1 MDRFY
6 DVIIIGGGAAGLSA
20 AIYSARGK
28 NKTLVLEKEKVGGQ
42 LNIAHLIANYPGVE
56 ALDGKDLALKMK
68 TQAENFGAEILM
80 ADVTDIET
88 EGTIKKVKTSR
99 GDYYAF
105 GIIIAAGTG
114 AKKATFKGEK
124 EFTGKGIAYC
134 ATCDGE
140 FFQNKEVFVIG
151 SSAEAAEDALFLTKY
166 ADKVNVMVKGEEF
179 LCDISEQNKLTS
191 NEKINIYLN
200 QTITEVSGNEK
211 ITSVKFKNSV
221 TNEEKVFENTEKGY
235 GVFVYQ
241 GSAPAREWLKGKIE
255 LNQQGFI
262 ITDENQKTNI
272 DGIYGA
278 GDICVKG
285 LRQVATAVSDGASA
299 ATFLSKYIS
308 PLKKNIDISEYI
320 NAESKEKKSEDS
332 SEFISQDIKNQVK
345 DIFEKFERKVIIKLN
360 IDNSALSNNMRN
372 FAGEISPLS
381 SNIII
386 EENYS
391 DNIEYPSFEI
401 INTSKKTG
409 SVKFHG
415 IPGGHE
421 FNSFIIALYNAGT
434 EGKAID
440 ESILSSVKSI
450 DKKTNIKI
458 MVSLSCT
465 MCPETVMSAQRI
477 AALNPNVDAE
487 MYDIGAFPQI
497 KDKYNI
503 MSVPCVIINEENK
516 YFGKKDISQMLE
528 IIK

>member
-6 DVIIIGGGAAGLSA
+6 DVIIIGSGPAGLSA

-68 TQAENFGAEILM
+68 TQAESFGAKILT

-88 EGTIKKVKTSR
+88 KDQVKKVKTSR
-99 GDYYAF
+99 GDYYTF
-105 GIIIAAGTG
+105 GIIIAPGSG

-124 EFTGKGIAYC
+124 EFTGKGVAYC

-140 FFQNKEVFVIG
+140 FFQDKEIFVIG
-151 SSAEAAEDALFLTKY
+151 SDTEAAEDALFLTKY
-166 ADKVNVMVKGEEF
+166 ADKVNVMVKGSEF
-179 LCDISEQNKLTS
+179 LCDSSHEEKLTS
-191 NEKINIYLN
+191 NEKINVFLN
-200 QTITEVSGNEK
+200 QTITEVSGDEK

-221 TNEEKVFENTEKGY
+221 TDEEKVFENTEKGY

-241 GSAPAREWLKGKIE
+241 GSAPAREWLKGKVE
-255 LNQQGFI
+255 LNQQGFLV
-262 ITDENQKTNI
+262 TDENQKTNV

-285 LRQVATAVSDGASA
+285 LRQVATAVSDGATA

-308 PLKKNIDISEYI
+308 PLKKSVDISQYI
-320 NAESKEKKSEDS
+320 NMENQEESKEES
-332 SEFISQDIKNQVK
+332 SEFLSQDIKEQVK
-345 DIFEKFERKVIIKLN
+345 SIFEKFERNVIIKLN
-360 IDNSALSNNMRN
+360 INSSLFSDNIKCFAYEISAL
-372 FAGEISPLS
+372 GDK
-381 SNIII
+381 III

-391 DNIEYPSFEI
+391 DTIEYPSLEI
-401 INTSKKTG
+401 VNTSAKTG

-434 EGKAID
+434 QGQPID
-440 ESILSSVKSI
+440 ENILSSVKSFN
-450 DKKTNIKI
+450 KKTDIKI

-477 AALNPNVDAE
+477 ASLNPNVDAE
-487 MYDIGAFPQI
+487 MFDIGAFPDL
-497 KDKYNI
+497 KDKYSI
-503 MSVPCVIINEENK
+503 MSVPCIIVNDENK

-528 IIK
+528 IIN

>member
-6 DVIIIGGGAAGLSA
+6 DVIIIGGGPAGLSA

-28 NKTLVLEKEKVGGQ
+28 NRTLVLEKEKVGGQ
-42 LNIAHLIANYPGVE
+42 LNIAHLIANYPGVD
-56 ALDGKDLALKMK
+56 ALDGKDLALNMK
-68 TQAENFGAEILM
+68 VQAESFGAEILM

-88 EGTIKKVKTSR
+88 EGAVKKVKTSR
-99 GDYYAF
+99 GDYYTF
-105 GIIIAAGTG
+105 GIIIAAGSG

-124 EFTGKGIAYC
+124 EFTGKGVAYC

-151 SSAEAAEDALFLTKY
+151 SDREAVEDALFLTKY
-166 ADKVNVMVKGEEF
+166 ADKVNVMVKGSEF
-179 LCDISEQNKLTS
+179 LCNSSEQGKLTS
-191 NEKINIYLN
+191 NEKINVYLN
-200 QTITEVSGNEK
+200 QTITEVSGDEK

-221 TNEEKVFENTEKGY
+221 TDEEKVFENTNGY

-241 GSAPAREWLKGKIE
+241 GSAPAREWLKGKVE
-255 LNQQGFI
+255 LNQQGFL
-262 ITDENQKTNI
+262 ITDKNQKTNV

-285 LRQVATAVSDGASA
+285 LRQVATAVSDGATA
-299 ATFLSKYIS
+299 ATFLGKYIS
-308 PLKKNIDISEYI
+308 PLKKSIDVSQYTDNE
-320 NAESKEKKSEDS
+320 NNEEKKADS
-332 SEFISQDIKNQVK
+332 SEFLSQDIKIQVK
-345 DIFEKFERKVIIKLN
+345 DIFGKFERNVIIKLN
-360 IDNSALSNNMRN
+360 INNSALSDNMKG
-372 FAGEISPLS
+372 FAGEISQLS
-381 SNIII
+381 DKITVQ
-386 EENYS
+386 ENYS
-391 DNIEYPSFEI
+391 DAIEFPSIEI
-401 INTSKKTG
+401 VNTATETG

-434 EGKAID
+434 QGQPVDEKTLSAIKA
-440 ESILSSVKSI
+440 V

-477 AALNPNVDAE
+477 ASLNTNVDAE
-487 MYDIGAFPQI
+487 MFDIGAFPDL

-503 MSVPCVIINEENK
+503 MSVPCIIVNDENK

-528 IIK
+528 IIS